1 MPVIY
6 SGAPIGSAS
15 WSTGDETA
23 VAESNTTSWTT
34 LDINRDD
41 ETGSFSAADS
51 NICTYSKQHNS
62 SHLLITWWIPVYLA
76 TGGSG
81 NGFRLHISTD
91 NSTYTTD
98 AMDNGPAHAWGAHGY
113 GGNAAGV
120 WCFTWDTKIID
131 TYRSTSFES
140 HTGTTYF
147 YFQWRNWSSVD
158 TTYPTTYDVNNYPK
172 YGTIELL
179 EYAV

>member
-6 SGAPIGSAS
+6 PGAPIGSAS
-15 WSTGDETA
+15 WSTGDLPA
-23 VAESNTTSWTT
+23 VAASSSTSWIT

-41 ETGSFSAADS
+41 ETGSFTAADS
-51 NICTYSKQHNS
+51 NICTYSKQINS
-62 SHLLITWWIPVYLA
+62 SHLLISWWMPTYINGA
-76 TGGSG
+76 AGGG
-81 NGFRLHISTD
+81 NGIRLLISTD
-91 NSTYTTD
+91 NSTYTVD
-98 AMDNGPAHAWGAHGY
+98 ALDEGPAHGWGAHGY
-113 GGNAAGV
+113 GGAASGV

-147 YFQWRNWSSVD
+147 YFQWRNWSGD
-158 TTYPTTYDVNNYPK
+158 TSYPLTYSASYPK